1 MHHSSILIPIL
12 VYWKIVPTNKKEVDA
27 MLQQTTRRVDEFY
40 AFKENMDSWIKEFNG
55 KIQKS
60 SIMNVALEENI
71 NNTNHNYEMVQKMQH
86 QMEELQQEVKTLK
99 LMQLLSLKRSIAEK
113 KE

>member
-1 MHHSSILIPIL
+1 
-12 VYWKIVPTNKKEVDA
+12 

-40 AFKENMDSWIKEFNG
+40 AFKENMDSWIKEFNS

-71 NNTNHNYEMVQKMQH
+71 NNTNHNYDMVQKMQH
-86 QMEELQQEVKTLK
+86 QMEDLQQEVKTLK
-99 LMQLLSLKRSIAEK
+99 LMQLLSLKRSIGEK
-113 KE
+113 RE

>member
-1 MHHSSILIPIL
+1 
-12 VYWKIVPTNKKEVDA
+12 

-86 QMEELQQEVKTLK
+86 QMEDLQQEVKTLK
-99 LMQLLSLKRSIAEK
+99 LMQLLSLKRSIGEK
-113 KE
+113 RE